1 MSGVRRLLIVA
12 VVAVVAFAAALFSF
26 DEDARQGCAVE
37 TEPDPAY
44 AVELQTT
51 PSRREVVYRF
61 AVTRAGEAVTEAQV
75 CLSADMGGMSAMGV
89 SDEAEEVSPGVYEV
103 AVRFEMAGPWDGIVL
118 INDGSR
124 EPVAVPL
131 SFDVAM

>member
-1 MSGVRRLLIVA
+1 
-12 VVAVVAFAAALFSF
+12 
-26 DEDARQGCAVE
+26 
-37 TEPDPAY
+37 
-44 AVELQTT
+44 
-51 PSRREVVYRF
+51 
-61 AVTRAGEAVTEAQV
+61 
-75 CLSADMGGMSAMGV
+75 MSAMGV